1 MWLNWHAFFLNY
13 SMHGTTSS
21 HQPETEIE
29 AMAEQIGCCVKGEKD
44 GEREGKEKEEEEE
57 GAVMT

>member
-13 SMHGTTSS
+13 PMRGTTSS

-29 AMAEQIGCCVKGEKD
+29 AMAEQIKGEKD
-44 GEREGKEKEEEEE
+44 GEREGKEREEEE